1 MRTIEEIL
9 KTLNI
14 KDIKENIKDKKTN
27 EVNKINE
34 ANKAKMKKIK
44 KEFQKTLEEE
54 GYEVLNIDW
63 DFNTK
68 EVYVSIIPSPEIPYN
83 FNNEVVIVLYES
95 W

>member
-14 KDIKENIKDKKTN
+14 QENIKNK
-27 EVNKINE
+27 KINKE
-34 ANKAKMKKIK
+34 NKEKIK
-44 KEFQKTLEEE
+44 KEFQKTLEKE
-54 GYEVLNIDW
+54 GYEILNIDW
-63 DFNTK
+63 DFDTK

-83 FNNEVVIVLYES
+83 FNNEVVMVLYES

>member
-9 KTLNI
+9 KNLN
-14 KDIKENIKDKKTN
+14 IKENIQENTKDK
-27 EVNKINE
+27 KINE
-34 ANKAKMKKIK
+34 ANKTKMKKIK

-83 FNNEVVIVLYES
+83 FNNEVVMVLYES

>member
-14 KDIKENIKDKKTN
+14 KDIKENIKDKKIN
-27 EVNKINE
+27 EVNK
-34 ANKAKMKKIK
+34 AKIK
-44 KEFQKTLEEE
+44 KEFQKTLEKE

-83 FNNEVVIVLYES
+83 FNNEVVMVLYES

>member
-9 KTLNI
+9 KNLN
-14 KDIKENIKDKKTN
+14 IKENIKDKKIN
-27 EVNKINE
+27 EVNK
-34 ANKAKMKKIK
+34 AKIK
-44 KEFQKTLEEE
+44 KEFQKTLEKE

-83 FNNEVVIVLYES
+83 FNNEVVMVLYES

>member
-9 KTLNI
+9 RTLNI
-14 KDIKENIKDKKTN
+14 KEDIKDK
-27 EVNKINE
+27 KINE
-34 ANKAKMKKIK
+34 ANKAKMNKIK
-44 KEFQKTLEEE
+44 KEFQKTREEE

-83 FNNEVVIVLYES
+83 FNNEVVMVLYES

>member
-14 KDIKENIKDKKTN
+14 KDIKEDIKDKKIN
-27 EVNKINE
+27 EVNK
-34 ANKAKMKKIK
+34 AKIK
-44 KEFQKTLEEE
+44 KEFQKTLEKE
-54 GYEVLNIDW
+54 GYEILNIDW

-83 FNNEVVIVLYES
+83 FNNEVVMVIYES

>member
-14 KDIKENIKDKKTN
+14 QENIKDKKIN
-27 EVNKINE
+27 EVNK
-34 ANKAKMKKIK
+34 AKIK
-44 KEFQKTLEEE
+44 KEFQKTLEKE

-83 FNNEVVIVLYES
+83 FNNEVVMVLYES

>member
-9 KTLNI
+9 RTLN
-14 KDIKENIKDKKTN
+14 IKENIKDKKIN
-27 EVNKINE
+27 EVNKANE
-34 ANKAKMKKIK
+34 ANKTKIKKIK
-44 KEFQKTLEEE
+44 KEFQKTLEKE

-63 DFNTK
+63 DFNTE

-83 FNNEVVIVLYES
+83 FNNEVVMVLYES

>member
-14 KDIKENIKDKKTN
+14 KDTKENIKDKKIN
-27 EVNKINE
+27 EVNK
-34 ANKAKMKKIK
+34 AKIK
-44 KEFQKTLEEE
+44 KEFQKTLEKE

-63 DFNTK
+63 DFDTK

-83 FNNEVVIVLYES
+83 FNNEVVMVLYES

>member
-9 KTLNI
+9 KTLSIKKNI
-14 KDIKENIKDKKTN
+14 KNIKNKKIN
-27 EVNKINE
+27 KVNKT
-34 ANKAKMKKIK
+34 KIK
-44 KEFQKTLEEE
+44 KEFQKTLEKE

-83 FNNEVVIVLYES
+83 FNNEVVMVLYES

>member
-9 KTLNI
+9 KNLNI
-14 KDIKENIKDKKTN
+14 KENIQENIKDKKIN
-27 EVNKINE
+27 EVNK
-34 ANKAKMKKIK
+34 AKIK

-83 FNNEVVIVLYES
+83 FNNEVVMVLYES

>member
-14 KDIKENIKDKKTN
+14 KDTKKNIKNK
-27 EVNKINE
+27 KINE
-34 ANKAKMKKIK
+34 LNKAKIK
-44 KEFQKTLEEE
+44 KEFQKTLEKE

-83 FNNEVVIVLYES
+83 FNNEVVMVLYES

>member
-9 KTLNI
+9 KNLNI
-14 KDIKENIKDKKTN
+14 KENIQENIKDKKIN
-27 EVNKINE
+27 EVNK
-34 ANKAKMKKIK
+34 AKIK
-44 KEFQKTLEEE
+44 KEFQKTLEKE

-83 FNNEVVIVLYES
+83 FNNEVVMVLYES

>member
-14 KDIKENIKDKKTN
+14 KDIKENIKDKKIN
-27 EVNKINE
+27 EVNK
-34 ANKAKMKKIK
+34 AKIK

-83 FNNEVVIVLYES
+83 FNNEVVMVLYES

>member
-9 KTLNI
+9 RTLN
-14 KDIKENIKDKKTN
+14 IKENIKDKKIN
-27 EVNKINE
+27 EVNK
-34 ANKAKMKKIK
+34 AKIK

-83 FNNEVVIVLYES
+83 FNNEVVMVLYES

>member
-9 KTLNI
+9 KTLS
-14 KDIKENIKDKKTN
+14 IKENIKDKKMN
-27 EVNKINE
+27 EVNK
-34 ANKAKMKKIK
+34 AKIK
-44 KEFQKTLEEE
+44 KEFQKTLEKE
-54 GYEVLNIDW
+54 GYEILNIDW

-83 FNNEVVIVLYES
+83 FNNEVVMVLYES

>member
-9 KTLNI
+9 KNLNI
-14 KDIKENIKDKKTN
+14 KENIQENIKDKKINKVN
-27 EVNKINE
+27 EVNK
-34 ANKAKMKKIK
+34 AKIK

-83 FNNEVVIVLYES
+83 FNNEVVMVLYES

>member
-14 KDIKENIKDKKTN
+14 QENIKENTKDKKIN
-27 EVNKINE
+27 EVNK
-34 ANKAKMKKIK
+34 AKIK
-44 KEFQKTLEEE
+44 KEFQKTLEKE
-54 GYEVLNIDW
+54 GYEILNIDW

-83 FNNEVVIVLYES
+83 FNNEVVMVLYES

>member
-9 KTLNI
+9 RTLNI
-14 KDIKENIKDKKTN
+14 KEDIKDKKVN
-27 EVNKINE
+27 EVNK
-34 ANKAKMKKIK
+34 AKIK
-44 KEFQKTLEEE
+44 KEFQKTLEKE

-83 FNNEVVIVLYES
+83 FNNEVVMVLYES

>member
-9 KTLNI
+9 RTLNI
-14 KDIKENIKDKKTN
+14 KENIQENIKDKK
-27 EVNKINE
+27 V
-34 ANKAKMKKIK
+34 NKAKMKKIK
-44 KEFQKTLEEE
+44 KEFQKTLEKE

-83 FNNEVVIVLYES
+83 FNNEVVMVLYES

>member
-9 KTLNI
+9 KTINI
-14 KDIKENIKDKKTN
+14 KDTKENIKDK
-27 EVNKINE
+27 KINE
-34 ANKAKMKKIK
+34 ANKAKMNKIK
-44 KEFQKTLEEE
+44 KEFQKTLEKE

-83 FNNEVVIVLYES
+83 FNNEVVMVLYES

>member
-9 KTLNI
+9 KNLNI
-14 KDIKENIKDKKTN
+14 KENIQENIKDKKINKVN
-27 EVNKINE
+27 EVNK
-34 ANKAKMKKIK
+34 AKIK

-83 FNNEVVIVLYES
+83 FNNEVAMVIYES

>member
-14 KDIKENIKDKKTN
+14 KENIKDKKIN
-27 EVNKINE
+27 EVNK
-34 ANKAKMKKIK
+34 AKIK
-44 KEFQKTLEEE
+44 KEFQKTLEKE

-83 FNNEVVIVLYES
+83 FNNEVVMVLYES

>member
-14 KDIKENIKDKKTN
+14 QENIKDKKIN
-27 EVNKINE
+27 EVNK
-34 ANKAKMKKIK
+34 AKIK
-44 KEFQKTLEEE
+44 KEFQKTLEKE
-54 GYEVLNIDW
+54 GYEILNIDW

-83 FNNEVVIVLYES
+83 FNNEVVMVLYES

>member
-14 KDIKENIKDKKTN
+14 KDTKENIKDKKIN
-27 EVNKINE
+27 EVNK
-34 ANKAKMKKIK
+34 AKIK
-44 KEFQKTLEEE
+44 KEFQKTLEKE

-83 FNNEVVIVLYES
+83 FNNEVVMVLYES

>member
-14 KDIKENIKDKKTN
+14 KENIKDKKMN
-27 EVNKINE
+27 KVNQS
-34 ANKAKMKKIK
+34 KMKKIK
-44 KEFQKTLEEE
+44 KEFQKTLEKE
-54 GYEVLNIDW
+54 GYEILNIDW

-68 EVYVSIIPSPEIPYN
+68 EVYVSIIPSPKIPYN
-83 FNNEVVIVLYES
+83 FNNEAVMVIYES

>member
-14 KDIKENIKDKKTN
+14 KENIQENTKDKKIN
-27 EVNKINE
+27 EVNK
-34 ANKAKMKKIK
+34 AKIK
-44 KEFQKTLEEE
+44 KEFQKTLEKE

-83 FNNEVVIVLYES
+83 FNNEVVMVLYES

>member
-9 KTLNI
+9 RTLNI
-14 KDIKENIKDKKTN
+14 QENIKDKKIN
-27 EVNKINE
+27 EVNKS
-34 ANKAKMKKIK
+34 KTKIK
-44 KEFQKTLEEE
+44 KEFQKALEKE
-54 GYEVLNIDW
+54 GYEILNIDW

-83 FNNEVVIVLYES
+83 FNNEVVMVIYES

>member
-9 KTLNI
+9 RTLNI
-14 KDIKENIKDKKTN
+14 KEDIKDKKIN
-27 EVNKINE
+27 EVNK
-34 ANKAKMKKIK
+34 AKIK

-83 FNNEVVIVLYES
+83 FNNEVVMVLYES

>member
-14 KDIKENIKDKKTN
+14 QETLNIKENITN
-27 EVNKINE
+27 KRTNKVNKV
-34 ANKAKMKKIK
+34 NKTKIK
-44 KEFQKTLEEE
+44 KEFQETLEKE
-54 GYEVLNIDW
+54 GYEILNIDW

-83 FNNEVVIVLYES
+83 FNNEVVMVLYES

>member
-14 KDIKENIKDKKTN
+14 QENIQENIKDKKIN
-27 EVNKINE
+27 EVNK
-34 ANKAKMKKIK
+34 AKIK
-44 KEFQKTLEEE
+44 KEFQKTLEKE

-83 FNNEVVIVLYES
+83 FNNEVVMVLYES

>member
-14 KDIKENIKDKKTN
+14 KENIQENIKDK
-27 EVNKINE
+27 KINE
-34 ANKAKMKKIK
+34 ANKAKIK
-44 KEFQKTLEEE
+44 KEFQKALEKE

-68 EVYVSIIPSPEIPYN
+68 EVYVLIIPSPEIPYN
-83 FNNEVVIVLYES
+83 FNNEVVMVLYES

>member
-9 KTLNI
+9 RTLN
-14 KDIKENIKDKKTN
+14 IKENIKDKKIN
-27 EVNKINE
+27 EVNK
-34 ANKAKMKKIK
+34 AKIK
-44 KEFQKTLEEE
+44 KEFQKTLEKE

-83 FNNEVVIVLYES
+83 FNNEVVMVLYES

>member
-14 KDIKENIKDKKTN
+14 QENIKNKKIN
-27 EVNKINE
+27 KVNKS
-34 ANKAKMKKIK
+34 KTKIK
-44 KEFQKTLEEE
+44 KEFQETLEKE
-54 GYEVLNIDW
+54 GYEILNIDW
-63 DFNTK
+63 DFDTK

-83 FNNEVVIVLYES
+83 FNNEVVMVLYES